1 MCQVSS
7 GELGLLDRHIDLGID
22 GIECALEWAVDGAES
37 WKRGGEAWAQEAVVE
52 ASEEQGGAE
61 AEVGDAIAEA
71 VGQALD
77 QAVQAQ
83 SSQLISDGAL
93 RDRVRIAARQS
104 RKMMAQVGRAEAFR
118 ELPEQDDGVPQGVD
132 ACIGKAQTRGTLA
145 AGRHR
150 AVDGL

>member
-7 GELGLLDRHIDLGID
+7 GEFGLLDRDIDLSID
-22 GIECALEWAVDGAES
+22 IVESPLEWVVGGAEGRE
-37 WKRGGEAWAQEAVVE
+37 RGGEAWAQQAVVK

-83 SSQLISDGAL
+83 PAQLISHGAL
-93 RDRVRIAARQS
+93 RDRVWIAA
-104 RKMMAQVGRAEAFR
+104 
-118 ELPEQDDGVPQGVD
+118 
-132 ACIGKAQTRGTLA
+132 
-145 AGRHR
+145 
-150 AVDGL
+150 